1 MKTGCEVRVSTSE
14 CAALVLCLKGSIKSN
29 HLGTLLV
36 KQIRI
41 AVVYGLVDLGSYVHT
56 VGWLW
61 LVSILES
68 QMNYPSWVVLYAFI
82 TLEPSNV
89 L

>member
-1 MKTGCEVRVSTSE
+1 M
-14 CAALVLCLKGSIKSN
+14 LCWCFISKVQYPI
-29 HLGTLLV
+29 TLLV

-41 AVVYGLVDLGSYVHT
+41 AVVYGLVDLGAYVHT

-68 QMNYPSWVVLYAFI
+68 QMKYPLWVVLHAFI